1 MKLSCLATPDLTQ
14 INRLQV
20 SLTQTTRQSRQLL
33 RPAQHRIDIDVDCGA
48 PRSAK
53 LLWTQPTDTVT
64 VDLPNSRLV
73 QDERTHFVLMGSK
86 HSIET
91 LFLDDLQIS
100 YLNSSSVVTSVI
112 ASDSRLA
119 FVNMTDSK
127 FTDAV
132 KANRQAKREVQ
143 FANHT
148 GKLQIKSLS
157 QGYQKHM
164 LNIEPTSYTLFTSE

>member
-1 MKLSCLATPDLTQ
+1 MV
-14 INRLQV
+14 N
-20 SLTQTTRQSRQLL
+20 
-33 RPAQHRIDIDVDCGA
+33 
-48 PRSAK
+48 
-53 LLWTQPTDTVT
+53 

-132 KANRQAKREVQ
+132 KANRQAKREV
-143 FANHT
+143 
-148 GKLQIKSLS
+148 
-157 QGYQKHM
+157 
-164 LNIEPTSYTLFTSE
+164 